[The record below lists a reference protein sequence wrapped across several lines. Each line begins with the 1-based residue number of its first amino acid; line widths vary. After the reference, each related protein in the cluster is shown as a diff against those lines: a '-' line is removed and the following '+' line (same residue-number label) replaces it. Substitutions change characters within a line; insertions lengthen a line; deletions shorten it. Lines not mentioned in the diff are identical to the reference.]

1 MSQLLPLNGSGR
13 VVVLA
18 CAIVAAAGTPVRSQT
33 SRTYTTTADFQQG
46 ALSNVNATVV
56 ADQLQLDVAGDP
68 SPFPVVNMAASGRGT
83 LVRIQGTTGAILG
96 EYATSPDGL
105 MRNPSRTATDDFGN
119 VWVGNRNEAGA
130 VRGTPKGSVVKI
142 GICVGGTRVD
152 ADGTPNPNGLY
163 MRGPFTYNSCVDRNG
178 DGLIRTSRGSG
189 DVLPWP
195 NITDGAGGADGIVQ
209 DAVDE
214 AIVVYQRTSGINTHH
229 VSLDANGDVWVGGF
243 PFVSDD
249 FDKLDGQT
257 GAILTTFANPTCGA
271 YGGIID
277 PSGVLWSTTGE
288 GGTDLL
294 RFDIATLTET
304 CIDLTQFGMG
314 NTGENHGL
322 GIGPDGSI
330 WVTQFDL
337 NQVLKFTPAGTLV
350 GGFPKS
356 TVGNGPIPGSGRDR
370 SVAITADG
378 DAWVGG
384 SLGNTVSRL
393 DASGTVL
400 KVIDLGVNG
409 QSPRGISVDSNGK
422 VWVACTLSDT
432 AKRIDPNAGSD
443 GMGEVD
449 LTVPLGR
456 SARPFNFGE
465 MTGTNVGGVV
475 QNDGRWEVLY
485 DSQVVNN
492 EYGRISWNAAVPAGT
507 TFTVEYRVSDDP
519 IAIANLPYVAAQNGV
534 AFAGVFG
541 RYVGVRATFTRPAN
555 STLSPLLFDLTIEG
569 LAGEGEPDCPVGI
582 RKPASLLVFPEFD
595 SRAMSTTLITVTNTN
610 GDFTPLGTLSEG
622 TVDIEYVYIGKLNAA
637 GQTIPCLETNFT
649 RRLTPNDT
657 LTVIAGVQN
666 PNQSLGF
673 VYVFAKSPITGQAIV
688 FNHLVGSAI
697 ILDNFAGADYSFEP
711 YAYLGVG
718 PAGTTTDD
726 DGDGVRDLNNL
737 EYSCA
742 PDVLLFP
749 RFLGQSNVVP
759 KAQLGG
765 LPVVGYESD
774 LVLLNLSGGKD
785 FDVVVDY
792 LIYNDDEE
800 VFSAQSSFVC
810 WEKRTLLEINSA
822 FGQAFLSTTNQD
834 PNEVL
839 GAPNLET
846 GWFRLD
852 GRVAASGAD
861 VVQDPA
867 ILALLLERL
876 PGGRAAC
883 DLPFE
888 SGSQTNGD
896 LLLIGVF
903 GDSTP

>member
-1 MSQLLPLNGSGR
+1 MSQLLPINGSGR
-13 VVVLA
+13 FVVLA
-18 CAIVAAAGTPVRSQT
+18 CAIVAAAGTPVRAQT
-33 SRTYTTTADFQQG
+33 SRTFTTTADFEQG

-56 ADQLQLDVAGDP
+56 ADQLQLNVAGDP
-68 SPFPVVNMAASGRGT
+68 NPFPVVNIAASGRGT
-83 LVRIQGTTGAILG
+83 LVRIQGTTGVILG

-119 VWVGNRNEAGA
+119 VWVGNRNEDGSVA
-130 VRGTPKGSVVKI
+130 GTPKGSVVKI
-142 GICVGGTRVD
+142 GICVGGTRVN
-152 ADGTPNPNGLY
+152 ADGSANPNGLFLL
-163 MRGPFTYNSCVDRNG
+163 GPFTYNSCVDRNG
-178 DGLIRTSRGSG
+178 DGLIRTSRGTG

-195 NITDGAGGADGIVQ
+195 NITDGAGGANGIVQ

-214 AIVVYQRTSGINTHH
+214 AIVVYQRTSGVNTHH
-229 VSLDANGDVWVGGF
+229 VSLDPSGNVWVGGF
-243 PFVSDD
+243 PFISDD
-249 FDKLDGQT
+249 FDQLDGQT

-277 PSGVLWSTTGE
+277 SAGVLWSTTGE

-294 RFDIATLTET
+294 RFDIGTQTRS
-304 CIDLTQFGMG
+304 CIDLTQFGVG

-337 NQVLKFTPAGTLV
+337 DQILKFTPAGTIV
-350 GGFPKS
+350 PGFPKP
-356 TVGNGPIPGSGRDR
+356 TFGDNRDR
-370 SVAITADG
+370 SVAITPIDG
-378 DAWVGG
+378 HAWVDG
-384 SLGNTVSRL
+384 SLGNRISRL
-393 DASGTVL
+393 DANGNFL
-400 KVIDLGVNG
+400 KAINLGVNG
-409 QSPRGISVDSNGK
+409 QSPRGIAVDSQGK
-422 VWVACTLSDT
+422 IWVACTLSDT
-432 AKRIDPNAGSD
+432 AKRIDPNAGTD
-443 GMGEVD
+443 GLGEVD

-485 DSQVVNN
+485 DSQVANN

-507 TFTVEYRVSDDP
+507 TFAVEFRVSDDP
-519 IAIANLPYVAAQNGV
+519 VGIANLPFVAAQNGV
-534 AFAGVFG
+534 AFTGVFG
-541 RYVGVRATFTRPAN
+541 RFVGVRATFTRTSS

-569 LAGEGEPDCPVGI
+569 LAGTGETDCPVGI

-610 GDFTPLGTLSEG
+610 ANFAQLGNLFEG
-622 TVDIEYVYIGKLNAA
+622 TVDVEYVYIGKLNAA

-666 PNQSLGF
+666 PNQALGF
-673 VYVFAKSPITGQAIV
+673 LYVFAKSPITGQAIV
-688 FNHLVGSAI
+688 FNHLVGSGL
-697 ILDNFAGADYSFEP
+697 ILDNFTGADYSFEP

-718 PAGTTTDD
+718 IEGTTTDD

-737 EYSCA
+737 EYTCA

-749 RFLGQSNVVP
+749 RFLGQSNAPPPDTLV
-759 KAQLGG
+759 GG
-765 LPVVGYESD
+765 VTVVGYQAD

-785 FDVVVDY
+785 FEAVVDF

-810 WEKRTLLEINSA
+810 WEKRTLLEVNSA
-822 FGQAFLSTTNQD
+822 FGQAFLASTNQD
-834 PNEVL
+834 PNEVF
-839 GAPNLET
+839 GAPNLES

-852 GRVAASGAD
+852 GRIATSSAD
-861 VVQDPA
+861 VLQDPA
-867 ILALLLERL
+867 ILGLLLERL

-888 SGSQTNGD
+888 SGAQMNGD